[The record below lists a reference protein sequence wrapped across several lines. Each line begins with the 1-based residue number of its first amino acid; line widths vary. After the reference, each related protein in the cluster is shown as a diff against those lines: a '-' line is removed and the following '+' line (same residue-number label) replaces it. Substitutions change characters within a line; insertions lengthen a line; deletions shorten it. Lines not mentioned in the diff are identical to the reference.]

1 MGGILPDSGVSPPP
15 LVKAKAGILNNLAT
29 NIGHIAIAIVVIIAV
44 TILAW
49 HGSITG
55 GSALAIIAG
64 IGGVS
69 LGGAVATSSTA
80 AGVAA
85 VTQATT
91 PPVLP

>member
-1 MGGILPDSGVSPPP
+1 M
-15 LVKAKAGILNNLAT
+15 NNFTA
-29 NIGHIAIAIVVIIAV
+29 NIGHMAIAIVVIIAV

-69 LGGAVATSSTA
+69 LGGAVAT
-80 AGVAA
+80 
-85 VTQATT
+85 TT
-91 PPVLP
+91 PAAPVPPVVVTKVGP